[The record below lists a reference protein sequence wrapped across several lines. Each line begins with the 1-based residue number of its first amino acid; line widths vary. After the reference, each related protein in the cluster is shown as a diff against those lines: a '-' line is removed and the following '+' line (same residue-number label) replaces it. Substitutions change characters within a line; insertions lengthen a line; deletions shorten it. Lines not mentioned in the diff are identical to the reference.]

1 MLTITYPYMPPKELR
16 GNSRTHWRAKV
27 GVKQQFQEVTIW
39 KLREQDPKPM
49 DQINIHYTAYYCGR
63 PIDHDNLIM
72 GMKPAVDCLTL
83 EGIIPDDSPDH
94 IKNVS
99 IEYHRVPHKK
109 DVSLVMQ
116 ITEHQCWENF
126 PQGAGIDITKSKEK

>member
-1 MLTITYPYMPPKELR
+1 MEIKHNKRGNMKPQNFQIEYPYMPPKELR
-16 GNSRTHWRAKV
+16 GNSRTHWKAKIS
-27 GVKQQFQEVTIW
+27 VKRNFQEVTIY
-39 KLREQDPKPM
+39 KLREQKPTQM
-49 DQINIHYTAYYCGR
+49 NQIDIRYTAYYCGR

-99 IEYHRVPHKK
+99 IEYHRVKHKK
-109 DVSLVMQ
+109 DVKLIMQ
-116 ITEHQCWENF
+116 IY
-126 PQGAGIDITKSKEK
+126 EK